1 MWYQNLE
8 DKYAFPAE
16 ELNAKSLIDYIA
28 CTENLTEIISNVDK
42 ERSISGNKSQISGS
56 NFENFYLG
64 DKILSWPVV
73 LIY

>member
-16 ELNAKSLIDYIA
+16 ELNAKSLIDYIEY
-28 CTENLTEIISNVDK
+28 TQNLISNVDK
-42 ERSISGNKSQISGS
+42 ERSRSGNKSQISGS